1 MPISF
6 GSAWTVPLANNLT
19 RRFSRSGRPGCTAAG
34 HGEKLARVT
43 GIQLRWS
50 VGAGFLSYRR
60 GDAGGYAGRLTD
72 GLLQRLGPK
81 SVFQDVTAISPGQ
94 DYTVVI
100 DRALA
105 DSDVALAVIG
115 PGWVTAVT
123 PQGTRR
129 LLEDD
134 DYVHLELAGALRRGI
149 RVIPVLVGG
158 AQLQEAGS
166 C

>member
-1 MPISF
+1 
-6 GSAWTVPLANNLT
+6 
-19 RRFSRSGRPGCTAAG
+19 
-34 HGEKLARVT
+34 
-43 GIQLRWS
+43 
-50 VGAGFLSYRR
+50 
-60 GDAGGYAGRLTD
+60 
-72 GLLQRLGPK
+72 
-81 SVFQDVTAISPGQ
+81 
-94 DYTVVI
+94 VI

-134 DYVHLELAGALRRGI
+134 DYVNLELAGALRRGI

-158 AQLQEAGS
+158 AQLPEAVVRHWRAD
-166 C
+166 

>member
-1 MPISF
+1 M
-6 GSAWTVPLANNLT
+6 
-19 RRFSRSGRPGCTAAG
+19 
-34 HGEKLARVT
+34 T